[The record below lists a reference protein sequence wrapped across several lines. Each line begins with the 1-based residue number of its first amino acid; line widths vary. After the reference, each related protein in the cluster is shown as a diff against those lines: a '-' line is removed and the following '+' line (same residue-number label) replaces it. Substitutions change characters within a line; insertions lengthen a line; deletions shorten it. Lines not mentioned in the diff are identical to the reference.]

1 MMQFGKRLNA
11 SDRMTDS
18 YVDEQQHS
26 IECAA
31 PDIDCFGSGHDRLTK
46 IVIGQTPRL
55 CARNL
60 QGLGQ
65 LLRERLAI
73 AGQNC
78 SFQSVTESRSRA

>member
-1 MMQFGKRLNA
+1 MMQFGERLNA

-18 YVDEQQHS
+18 HVDEQQHS

-31 PDIDCFGSGHDRLTK
+31 SDIDRFGSGHDRLTE
-46 IVIGQTPRL
+46 IVIGQAPRL
-55 CARNL
+55 GARNL

-73 AGQNC
+73 AG
-78 SFQSVTESRSRA
+78 

>member
-1 MMQFGKRLNA
+1 
-11 SDRMTDS
+11 MTDF

-26 IECAA
+26 IESAA
-31 PDIDCFGSGHDRLTK
+31 SDIDGFGSGHDRLTE

-73 AGQNC
+73 AGQHC
-78 SFQSVTESRSRA
+78 SFQSVAESHSGA